1 MASIAFPHFCRPA
14 WKKWGRLCVWLSL
27 DQHYFLRVASRFVI
41 CILSVND
48 ATLTLVVAQ
57 PLLAQSIYSIF
68 HSSCGPSRIVAM
80 ALMGLRRSSLW
91 SVSSKHLAWEN
102 LAIDP
107 NRVLLPLKLPKD
119 LPLEPTIEQFWQ
131 YRTGWEA
138 PFDEEY
144 EYRIL
149 LPEPAF
155 SRVWEHCLKA
165 FPTRIVSF
173 SGPGRVVGVDLVIK
187 PISLVDVTYRLW
199 TQMHEL
205 DDTRL
210 RIKALERS
218 LEMITHNVAVLTKT
232 LVSVHPDLVDE
243 MHPNTPP
250 SWISPPEEY

>member
-1 MASIAFPHFCRPA
+1 MGIALPPA
-14 WKKWGRLCVWLSL
+14 QFNLTVTFGSEEVIPVERL
-27 DQHYFLRVASRFVI
+27 FKAF
-41 CILSVND
+41 
-48 ATLTLVVAQ
+48 
-57 PLLAQSIYSIF
+57 
-68 HSSCGPSRIVAM
+68 
-80 ALMGLRRSSLW
+80 GL
-91 SVSSKHLAWEN
+91 EN

-107 NRVLLPLKLPKD
+107 NQVLLPLKLPKD

-144 EYRIL
+144 DYRIL

-173 SGPGRVVGVDLVIK
+173 SGPGRIVGVDLVIK

-218 LEMITHNVAVLTKT
+218 LEMITHNAAVLTERCSPRPWSRYTPIWWTRCTPT
-232 LVSVHPDLVDE
+232 LRRVGSHHLRSTEPVDLVLD
-243 MHPNTPP
+243 
-250 SWISPPEEY
+250 SWP